1 MIDDNLCE
9 KNPMYE
15 HEIKLVELSLIVPLT
30 IDFRDR
36 HFENHREEHA
46 KLKRHRTKDDLES
59 INH

>member
-1 MIDDNLCE
+1 MIDHNLYE
-9 KNPMYE
+9 KNSMYE
-15 HEIKLVELSLIVPLT
+15 HKIKLVEFCLVVPLT

-46 KLKRHRTKDDLES
+46 KLEWHRTKDYLES